1 MHPQHE
7 RIMCDFKI
15 KKVKETKIKFAS
27 RIKIYKL
34 HEESVR
40 SDFSSNVKDFKKSTE
55 ANKSV

>member
-1 MHPQHE
+1 
-7 RIMCDFKI
+7 MCDFKI